1 MVPSS
6 GHGNI
11 QDQHYGIT
19 CYPHLTCHHVR
30 KLRARQLDKY
40 TAAGSHGGALCSVLV
55 LAQAHTGDGSLG
67 YSRTGMLYA
76 QPLFTTTFTVKTER
90 VTFYFCLSITAG
102 RTSTGQ
108 DRAGQG
114 KGSFSSDWWRVGGG
128 WGGRLW
134 CTLHDNYDN
143 YNKAFRTSAAA
154 EINITTKIST
164 EWNQHGL

>member
-108 DRAGQG
+108 DRTGQD
-114 KGSFSSDWWRVGGG
+114 KGREVSLLIGGV
-128 WGGRLW
+128 WVEGGEGGCGVH
-134 CTLHDNYDN
+134 CT
-143 YNKAFRTSAAA
+143 
-154 EINITTKIST
+154 IIMIITTRHSGHRPQLK
-164 EWNQHGL
+164 